1 MTDVAS
7 QMRYITQVLISEHR
21 QEKNYLPDVS
31 DDFGTHLKIATTE
44 CYDDIVAAEKR
55 EELTLL
61 PLHPNAPQ
69 YFPLTIEEDK
79 TCSIPISKHVTQ
91 CDNRLWDNNGEEFTN
106 FIILDDRTL
115 VKKTDGS
122 ADVEFTVVAENG
134 FHKKLCLPIAE
145 FREGAWYRD
154 FQGLTCYNM
163 KYFREYLEILCS
175 DILPKEKHRIQNEG
189 WHKDERGYWRMLTHH
204 GTVTDTSYLV
214 EIEEDGTSV
223 HPVSRFSEADLAK
236 HFWEMRFLT
245 KSSAA
250 LIIMVYTILA
260 SLYTFFATAG
270 ATPKFILG
278 ILGPRSSRK
287 TSLAM
292 TMANL
297 YKRESGMTPYITFK
311 TSTPSGIEQRLR
323 KFKDAVMI
331 VDDLMPTSNKTLQR
345 RVETVLEHICRLFG
359 DGAESARNTDF
370 LSKERADKVNY
381 KAAGLCL
388 FTGEYFTG
396 VASSRSRCV
405 TVKISQDTVDNERL
419 AFFQENLDILPGF
432 LWNFLAFVEKNQ
444 DKIFQYIRENVL
456 LVRRDFQNTY
466 EVARFAEYQAQ
477 METAIGILFAY
488 FSHLCLMPDEVM
500 EHGLHVFRD
509 KFCYILLENQR
520 EMVETDP
527 ISQIR
532 QTIQHFCEEFPDKMG
547 NINDIPL
554 QKSELYESGD
564 YLYIHPQWLFEK
576 ICEYTK
582 ARGEGCAIIDISY
595 LKSVLDSSG
604 YLARKMDGNINRYS
618 VKLPNASKIQDHRRF
633 LRISK
638 KILDA
643 TQAENC

>member
-1 MTDVAS
+1 MTKTNMS
-7 QMRYITQVLISEHR
+7 WQMIHATQEIISEHR
-21 QEKNYLPDVS
+21 QDEGYFPDIS
-31 DDFGTHLKIATTE
+31 DDFRIHLKIATTE
-44 CYDDIVAAEKR
+44 CHDDMVAAEKR

-69 YFPLTIEEDK
+69 YFPLAIEEDK

-134 FHKKLCLPIAE
+134 FRKKLCLPIAE
-145 FREGAWYRD
+145 FREGAWYRG

-175 DILPKEKHRIQNEG
+175 DILPKERHRIQNEG

-214 EIEEDGTSV
+214 EIEEDGTSI
-223 HPVSRFSEADLAK
+223 HPVSRFSETDLAK
-236 HFWEMRFLT
+236 HFWEMHFLT

-250 LIIMVYTILA
+250 LIIMAYTILA

-297 YKRESGMTPYITFK
+297 YKRESGMTPHITFK

-477 METAIGILFAY
+477 METALGILFAY
-488 FSHLCLMPDEVM
+488 FSHLCLMPDEAM
-500 EHGLHVFRD
+500 EYGLHVFQD
-509 KFCYILLENQR
+509 KFRYVLLENQR
-520 EMVETDP
+520 EMAETDP

-532 QTIQHFCEEFPDKMG
+532 QTIQNFCEESPCMIS
-547 NINDIPL
+547 NLENTCPL
-554 QKSELYESGD
+554 KAELYMNEE
-564 YLYIHPQWLFEK
+564 YFYIYPQWLFAK
-576 ICEYTK
+576 ISEY
-582 ARGEGCAIIDISY
+582 ANAQGESSAVIDVPY
-595 LKSVLDSSG
+595 LKSVLASSG
-604 YLARKMDGNINRYS
+604 YLARKMDGNVNRYT
-618 VKLPNASKIQDHRRF
+618 VKLPNAAKIQDHRRF

-638 KILDA
+638 GILD
-643 TQAENC
+643 TEC

>member
-1 MTDVAS
+1 M
-7 QMRYITQVLISEHR
+7 
-21 QEKNYLPDVS
+21 
-31 DDFGTHLKIATTE
+31 
-44 CYDDIVAAEKR
+44 
-55 EELTLL
+55 
-61 PLHPNAPQ
+61 
-69 YFPLTIEEDK
+69 
-79 TCSIPISKHVTQ
+79 
-91 CDNRLWDNNGEEFTN
+91 
-106 FIILDDRTL
+106 
-115 VKKTDGS
+115 
-122 ADVEFTVVAENG
+122 AENG
-134 FHKKLCLPIAE
+134 FRKKLCLPIAE
-145 FREGAWYRD
+145 FREGAWYRG

-175 DILPKEKHRIQNEG
+175 DILPKERHRIQNEG

-214 EIEEDGTSV
+214 EIEEDGTSI
-223 HPVSRFSEADLAK
+223 HPVSRFSETDLAK
-236 HFWEMRFLT
+236 HFWEMHFLT

-250 LIIMVYTILA
+250 LIIMAYTILA

-297 YKRESGMTPYITFK
+297 YKRESGMTPHITFK

-477 METAIGILFAY
+477 METAMCILFTY
-488 FSHLCLMPDEVM
+488 FSHLGLMSDEVM
-500 EHGLHVFRD
+500 EHELHVFRD
-509 KFCYILLENQR
+509 EFRYVLLENQR

-532 QTIQHFCEEFPDKMG
+532 RTIQNFCEEFPYKMG

-604 YLARKMDGNINRYS
+604 FLVRKMDGKINRYTT
-618 VKLPNASKIQDHRRF
+618 KLPKAAKIHDNRRF
-633 LRISK
+633 FCILIT
-638 KILDA
+638 ILDS
-643 TQAENC
+643 E